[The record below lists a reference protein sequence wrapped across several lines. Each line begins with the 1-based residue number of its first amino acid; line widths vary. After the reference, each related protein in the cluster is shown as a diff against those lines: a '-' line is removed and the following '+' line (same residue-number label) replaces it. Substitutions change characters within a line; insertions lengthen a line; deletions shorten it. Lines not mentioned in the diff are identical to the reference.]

1 MASIRRTVCRAM
13 ERNPRSWRTFRFKE
27 GENRIER
34 RRRAKKTRE
43 QQKREK
49 TEK

>member
-1 MASIRRTVCRAM
+1 MASIRRTVLRDM
-13 ERNPRSWRTFRFKE
+13 ERNPRLWRSFRFKD

-49 TEK
+49 K